1 MIQLKTLYSED
12 FIERYL
18 AFCLDYMSPRLDAAF
33 EDLEDELR
41 DKLHLYFDMAGLRLL
56 LSADAFVLEVAFEEI
71 FESIPILA
79 ERFNPRYFFSSFNID
94 TKCDHLN
101 LKTKEGKLAIENIK
115 RDVLT
120 KVDAFLTTKPSI
132 LLSEFVENLN
142 QATKAGEIKAQL
154 GQLTSIVNG
163 TVQANDNFKAKFPHW
178 LECLAN
184 TFNYDHVI
192 ARFGA
197 EIVNLIDL
205 NYCPYCAD
213 ESIEPLT
220 RYRPAIDHYFP
231 KSKFPFLALSLHN
244 FVPSGDRCNSR
255 FKKNNEMVGYFNP
268 ALDEL
273 PSTALFDFEYPLG
286 RDFSEENIKVTLNN
300 VSKRLHENI
309 RLFELEDVYNKFE
322 TKREFKNLYDRV
334 SMLKE
339 LGREEEVLND
349 PQKTRIFLNV
359 DITLSQKKVRYQ
371 KFLVDSL
378 NFLADCNLVV
388 NTYSR

>member
-1 MIQLKTLYSED
+1 MIQLKTLYTPD
-12 FIERYL
+12 FIEEYSD
-18 AFCLDYMSPRLDAAF
+18 FCLNYIRPRLDTAF
-33 EDLEDELR
+33 EELEGELR
-41 DKLHLYFDMAGLRLL
+41 ERLELYFSNTAIRFL
-56 LSADAFVLEVAFEEI
+56 LSSDAFVLEVAFEEI
-71 FESIPILA
+71 FESVPILA
-79 ERFNPRYFFSSFNID
+79 ERFNPKLFFSSLNVN

-101 LKTKEGKLAIENIK
+101 LRTNEGKLAIENIK

-120 KVDAFLTTKPSI
+120 EVNAFLTSKPSI
-132 LLSEFVENLN
+132 LLGEFVGNLN
-142 QATKAGEIKAQL
+142 QATKAGEIKSQL
-154 GQLTSIVNG
+154 GKLTSIVNG

-178 LECLAN
+178 LECLSD
-184 TFNYDHVI
+184 TFNYDYVI
-192 ARFGA
+192 ARFGT

-255 FKKNNEMVGYFNP
+255 FKKNNAMVGYFNP

-273 PSTALFDFEYPLG
+273 PNAALFDFEYPLG
-286 RDFSEENIKVTLNN
+286 RDFSEEDIKVTLNN
-300 VSKRLHENI
+300 ISKRLHANT

-322 TKREFKNLYDRV
+322 TRREFKNLYDRV
-334 SMLKE
+334 NMLE
-339 LGREEEVLND
+339 ALGREDALRD
-349 PQKTRIFLNV
+349 PQEIRVFLNV
-359 DITLSQKKVRYQ
+359 DLTLSQKKVRYQ

-378 NFLADCNLVV
+378 NFLADCNLVI
-388 NTYSR
+388 NSSR

>member
-1 MIQLKTLYSED
+1 MIQLKVLYSAD

-18 AFCLDYMSPRLDAAF
+18 AFCLDYMRPRLDAAF
-33 EDLEDELR
+33 EGLEGELR
-41 DKLHLYFDMAGLRLL
+41 EKLHLYFDDAGLRLL
-56 LSADAFVLEVAFEEI
+56 LSSDAVVLEVACEEI

-79 ERFNPRYFFSSFNID
+79 ERFNSKHFFNSFNVD
-94 TKCDHLN
+94 TKCNHLN
-101 LKTKEGKLAIENIK
+101 LRTNEGKLAIENIK

-120 KVDAFLTTKPSI
+120 EVDAFLTTKPSI
-132 LLSEFVENLN
+132 LLGEFVESMT

-154 GQLTSIVNG
+154 GKLTSIVNG

-178 LECLAN
+178 LECLSSA
-184 TFNYDHVI
+184 FNYDYVI
-192 ARFGA
+192 ARFGT

-205 NYCPYCAD
+205 HYCPYCAD

-255 FKKNNEMVGYFNP
+255 FKKNNEMIGYFNP

-273 PSTALFDFEYPLG
+273 PNAALFDFEYPLG
-286 RDFSEENIKVTLNN
+286 RDFSEEDIKVTLNN
-300 VSKRLHENI
+300 VSKRLHANS
-309 RLFELEDVYNKFE
+309 RLFELEDVYNKFG
-322 TKREFKNLYDRV
+322 TRREFKNLYDRV
-334 SMLKE
+334 NMLEE
-339 LGREEEVLND
+339 LGREEVLNC
-349 PQKTRIFLNV
+349 PQQTRVFLNV
-359 DITLSQKKVRYQ
+359 DLTLSQKKVRYQ

-388 NTYSR
+388 NSSR

>member
-1 MIQLKTLYSED
+1 MIQLKMLYSED

-18 AFCLDYMSPRLDAAF
+18 AFCLDYMRPKLDAAF
-33 EDLEDELR
+33 ESLDGELR
-41 DKLHLYFDMAGLRLL
+41 EKLHLYFDTAGLRLL
-56 LSADAFVLEVAFEEI
+56 LSSDALVLEVACEEI
-71 FESIPILA
+71 FESVPILA
-79 ERFNPRYFFSSFNID
+79 ERFNPRHFFNSFDID

-101 LKTKEGKLAIENIK
+101 LRTNEGKLAIENIK

-120 KVDAFLTTKPSI
+120 EVDAFLTSKPSI
-132 LLSEFVENLN
+132 LLGEFVDNLN
-142 QATKAGEIKAQL
+142 QATKAGEIKSQL
-154 GQLTSIVNG
+154 GKLTSIVNG

-178 LECLAN
+178 LEILSN
-184 TFNYDHVI
+184 TFNYDYVI
-192 ARFGA
+192 ARFGT

-273 PSTALFDFEYPLG
+273 PHAALFDFEYPLG
-286 RDFSEENIKVTLNN
+286 RDFSEEDIKVSLNN
-300 VSKRLHENI
+300 VSKRLHANT

-322 TKREFKNLYDRV
+322 TRREFKNLYDRV
-334 SMLKE
+334 SMLE
-339 LGREEEVLND
+339 ALGREEVLND
-349 PQKTRIFLNV
+349 PRKTRVFLNV
-359 DITLSQKKVRYQ
+359 DLTLSQKKVRYQ

-388 NTYSR
+388 NTSR